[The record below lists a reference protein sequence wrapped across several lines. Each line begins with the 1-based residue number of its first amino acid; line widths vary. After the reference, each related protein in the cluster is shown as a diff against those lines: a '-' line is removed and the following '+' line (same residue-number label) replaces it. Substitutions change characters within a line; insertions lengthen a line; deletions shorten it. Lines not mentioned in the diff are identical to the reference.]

1 MEWTVCSCSSR
12 VKGYKLK
19 ILVTGAT
26 GFIGNHLLK
35 ELLKDTKNEIIATSR
50 DIEKVKK
57 YEWFSRV
64 KYISYDLNSQEELNL
79 FEYFDKPDK
88 IIHLAWDGLP
98 NYNDLIHIE
107 KNLFNNYQFIKN
119 LVANGLK
126 DITITG
132 TCFEYGMIDGCLS
145 EDIQTNPS
153 NSYAIAKDSL
163 KKFIEELK
171 KQYKFNY
178 KWIRLFYMYGEGQG
192 EKSLIALLDKAIQN
206 GEKEFNMSGG
216 EQLRDYLHI
225 QEVVSNISKI
235 ALQNKIDNQVINCCS
250 GKPISI
256 RKFVENYLDE
266 KDYSMKLNLGYYS
279 YPIYEPMA
287 FWGNDL
293 KLSLIKKLSN
303 EL

>member
-1 MEWTVCSCSSR
+1 MEWKVCGCSSR

-19 ILVTGAT
+19 ILVTGAS
-26 GFIGNHLLK
+26 GFIGNHLIK
-35 ELLKDTKNEIIATSR
+35 ELLKNTNHEIIATSR
-50 DIEKVKK
+50 DIEKAKK
-57 YEWFSRV
+57 YDWFSKV
-64 KYISYDLNSQEELNL
+64 KHISYDLNSKEELNL
-79 FEYFDKPDK
+79 FEYFNKPDRV
-88 IIHLAWDGLP
+88 IHLAWDGLP

-107 KNLFNNYQFIKN
+107 KNLINNYKFIKN
-119 LVANGLK
+119 LVANGLE
-126 DITITG
+126 DITIAG
-132 TCFEYGMIDGCLS
+132 TCFEYGMVNGCLS

-163 KKFIEELK
+163 RKFIEELK

-216 EQLRDYLHI
+216 EQIRDYLHI

-235 ALQNKIDNQVINCCS
+235 ALQNKIDNQIINCCS

-266 KDYSMKLNLGYYS
+266 KSYSMKLNLGYYP
-279 YPIYEPMA
+279 YTAYEPMA
-287 FWGNDL
+287 FWGDNTKLL
-293 KLSLIKKLSN
+293 KVLN
-303 EL
+303 EQM